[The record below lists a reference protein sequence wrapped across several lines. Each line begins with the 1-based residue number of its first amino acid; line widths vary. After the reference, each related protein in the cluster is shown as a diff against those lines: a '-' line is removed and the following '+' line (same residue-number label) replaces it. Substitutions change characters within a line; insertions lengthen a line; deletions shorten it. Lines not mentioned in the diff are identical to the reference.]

1 MTLTSQSIKAI
12 DAIEEAHKIAFAPFV
27 FQTVIAMR
35 DLGIMD
41 LIFSTRKKG
50 GISPLEIA
58 QELSLS
64 EYGVNVLLEMAE
76 SSNVVSKNDEN
87 KYHLTTIGY
96 FLTYNETVKVNINF
110 TQDVCYKGLYHLTD
124 SIKTGKPEGLKEL
137 GNWATIYQGLSQL
150 NPKEQKSW
158 FEFDHHYSD
167 DIFNDALEEVF
178 KLNPKKLYDIGGNTG
193 KFAVKCCQKNESIE
207 VSIFDLPGQLNKALQ
222 NAKTNGFSNRING
235 IEIDWL
241 SENPSIPEGA
251 DVIWMCQFLDCFSKE
266 EITKVLSTC
275 AKSMDNNTRL
285 IIIETFT
292 DRQRFDNARFALEAT
307 SLYFTAMANG
317 NSKMYKASE
326 ILDIVNTIGIEVEK
340 DIALGEYHSMFIC
353 KKEEV
358 A

>member
-1 MTLTSQSIKAI
+1 MTTSSQSIKAI

-41 LIFSTRKKG
+41 LIFSMRKKG
-50 GISPLEIA
+50 GISSLDIA

-76 SSNVVSKNDEN
+76 SSNVVSKNEDD
-87 KYHLTTIGY
+87 KYQLTTIGY
-96 FLTYNETVKVNINF
+96 FLNYNETVKVNINF

-137 GNWATIYQGLSQL
+137 GNWATIYEGLSQL
-150 NPKEQKSW
+150 TQKEQQSW

-167 DIFNDALEEVF
+167 DIFNDALEKVF
-178 KLNPKKLYDIGGNTG
+178 KLNPKHIYDIGGNTG
-193 KFAVKCCQKNESIE
+193 KFAVKSCQTNEDVNIT
-207 VSIFDLPGQLNKALQ
+207 IFDLPGQLNKALQ
-222 NAKTNGFSNRING
+222 NAEKNGFSNRIKG
-235 IEIDWL
+235 VEIDWL
-241 SENPSIPEGA
+241 SENPSVPEGA
-251 DVIWMCQFLDCFSKE
+251 DIIWMCQFLDCFSKE
-266 EITKVLSTC
+266 EIAKVLSTC
-275 AKSMDNNTRL
+275 VKAMDQNTKL

-307 SLYFTAMANG
+307 SLYFTALANG

-326 ILDIVNTIGIEVEK
+326 ILDIVDSVGMEIEQ

-353 KKEEV
+353 KKQN